1 LGALVD
7 NGGPTATHALLPGSP
22 AINAGDN
29 STCAAAP
36 VSSVDQRGVSRPQG
50 AMCDSGAYEYQTPT
64 AVTLAGLEA
73 ASSSSAL
80 AVPVYLLAMI
90 WLAAL
95 LLIVSSKAPERLA
108 RPG

>member
-1 LGALVD
+1 
-7 NGGPTATHALLPGSP
+7 
-22 AINAGDN
+22 
-29 STCAAAP
+29 
-36 VSSVDQRGVSRPQG
+36 
-50 AMCDSGAYEYQTPT
+50 MCDSGAYEYQTPT

-73 ASSSSAL
+73 ASSSSAQ